1 LKLQDDL
8 CTTVVELGTD
18 GTVQNPKNRRTFA
31 PEISD
36 EYGKGQSSGYLKS
49 INPSE
54 GGLRMLSGA

>member
-1 LKLQDDL
+1 
-8 CTTVVELGTD
+8 VVELGTD
-18 GTVQNPKNRRTFA
+18 GTVQNWKKRCTFV

-36 EYGKGQSSGYLKS
+36 EYGKGQSSGYLKP